1 MIYKGVLLLEPFLIQ
16 TSKGGY
22 AMHLTFRNYTK
33 AKLHLQELEKKYI
46 SYKDKIKTKTN
57 KICI

>member
-1 MIYKGVLLLEPFLIQ
+1 
-16 TSKGGY
+16 
-22 AMHLTFRNYTK
+22 MHLTFRNYTK

-46 SYKDKIKTKTN
+46 SYKDKIKTKID